1 MKKVNEILTHLKYSP
16 EFKKINTN
24 EKLEKLIQVLPL
36 KLKKGVKFAYI
47 QRQILFFVLTHP
59 VYKME
64 FEYNKE
70 NIKSLLKKASIA
82 NVEDIRF
89 FITNKL
95 EKKESK
101 EVESPIFQER
111 SYGIFENSIKD
122 QALHKKFEEIRKMI
136 QSISNKS

>member
-1 MKKVNEILTHLKYSP
+1 MKYNP

-24 EKLEKLIQVLPL
+24 EKLDNLIQALPL

-47 QRQILFFVLTHP
+47 KKQILFFVLTHP

-70 NIKSLLKKASIA
+70 FIKSLLKKASIA

-95 EKKESK
+95 EKKEITK
-101 EVESPIFQER
+101 VEEPFFTER
-111 SYGIFENSIKD
+111 SHGIFENKVED
-122 QALHKKFEEIRKMI
+122 ENLHKKFEEIRKI
-136 QSISNKS
+136 ISSS